1 MIDKEL
7 LSHVAHTRKKCNDI
21 DFNIHMIRHMRSYL
35 PKEYRDI
42 VVVCIG
48 TDRCTGDALGPLTG
62 TYLSKYPIKNM
73 TVYGTIHKPV
83 HAKNLAET
91 IDLVYSTYEN
101 PFVIAI
107 DASLGKPTSVGS
119 VLTGIGSLQP
129 GAALKKDLPHVG
141 DMYIAGIV
149 NMSGFMEFQIL
160 QSTRLSIVIDMAQAI
175 SKLLFL
181 LDQLLD
187 ARENVPER
195 MEDY

>member
-1 MIDKEL
+1 MIEKEL
-7 LSHVAHTRKKCNDI
+7 LSRNSHTRKSFNDV
-21 DFNIHMIRHMRSYL
+21 DFNIHMIRYIRSYL
-35 PKEYRDI
+35 PPEPRDI

-62 TYLSKYPIKNM
+62 TYLSKYPIRHLSI
-73 TVYGTIHKPV
+73 YGTIHNPV
-83 HAKNLAET
+83 HAKNLSDILDT
-91 IDLVYSTYEN
+91 IYSTYEN

-107 DASLGKPTSVGS
+107 DASLGKPTSVGY
-119 VLTGIGSLQP
+119 VLSGIGSLQP

-141 DMYIAGIV
+141 DLYIAGIV

-175 SKLLFL
+175 AKLLYL

-187 ARENVPER
+187 VHQTRIT
-195 MEDY
+195 